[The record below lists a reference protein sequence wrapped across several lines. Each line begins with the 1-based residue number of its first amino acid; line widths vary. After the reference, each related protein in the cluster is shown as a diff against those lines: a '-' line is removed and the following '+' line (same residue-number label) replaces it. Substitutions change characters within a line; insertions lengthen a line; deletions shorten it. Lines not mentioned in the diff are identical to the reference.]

1 MPEPGTTIAG
11 AGAVTKALTAIKDF
25 PLWLLTAIALFL
37 VACPFVP
44 VLSAA
49 VPQEARK
56 FVILGAGAFTILA
69 VCRLGSLVI
78 SAINKYRADR
88 EARRTFHLTPISQRS
103 YWGPARQKDGTI
115 VSQIH
120 AEFMAKNRTDKLL
133 HLLTARVVR
142 PKIAGEVVHVLILT
156 GADSKFDVDCLP
168 PGATMRI
175 SANIMIRGHPG
186 RVRKN
191 PLDLAAVVAVV
202 DDEGNEQRVKLPL
215 KAVPVPLEDTK
226 ELIQRLEDA
235 QRCRG

>member
-1 MPEPGTTIAG
+1 MPEPGTAAAIAG
-11 AGAVTKALTAIKDF
+11 AITNALTAIKDIQ
-25 PLWLLTAIALFL
+25 LWLLTAIALFL
-37 VACPFVP
+37 VACLFVP

-103 YWGPARQKDGTI
+103 YWGPTRQKDGTI
-115 VSQIH
+115 VSQIR
-120 AEFMAKNRTDKLL
+120 AEFMAKNRTNKIL
-133 HLLTARVVR
+133 HLVTARVVK
-142 PKIAGEVVHVLILT
+142 PKISGDVLEGLIFT
-156 GADSKFDVDCLP
+156 GADSKFGVDCLP

-175 SANIMIRGHPG
+175 AAHIMIRGFPG

-191 PLDLAAVVAVV
+191 PPDLAAVLAVA

-215 KAVPVPLEDTK
+215 KAIPVPLEDA
-226 ELIQRLEDA
+226 R
-235 QRCRG
+235 